1 MSTVLDVL
9 YEIRRND
16 EYVAIDISFQLRT
29 FIFDIEGKFG
39 MHETNCR
46 MPHFSIQKHF
56 DQLLF
61 GHFQNAWDGCVIYIQ
76 QTVE

>member
-1 MSTVLDVL
+1 
-9 YEIRRND
+9 
-16 EYVAIDISFQLRT
+16 
-29 FIFDIEGKFG
+29 

-61 GHFQNAWDGCVIYIQ
+61 GHFQNAWNGCVIYIQ
-76 QTVE
+76 QTVEKDQSEYNQWI